1 MKPTCLWQDCPRG
14 RTMPTGYCIEH
25 HHLNKGLPCP
35 ELQPLVEGGWMEQ
48 YLSRTPAGRPALERN
63 RAFFGKQ
70 LTSREAALRAYPRTG
85 TQRHR
90 IWSLMTSRD
99 GLTADEVNEQTGIS
113 PNTINPTIRGL
124 VIDGWLEDSGERRMT
139 RAGNEAIVWRP
150 IP

>member
-1 MKPTCLWQDCPRG
+1 
-14 RTMPTGYCIEH
+14 MPNGYCIKHYYEVR
-25 HHLNKGLPCP
+25 GLVCP
-35 ELQPLVEGGWMEQ
+35 GFEPGGWATKLEE
-48 YLSRTPAGRPALERN
+48 RPPVDSN
-63 RAFFGKQ
+63 RAFLGTQ

-90 IWSLMTSRD
+90 IWSLMTSHD
-99 GLTADEVNEQTGIS
+99 GLTADEVNERTGIS

-124 VIDGWLEDSGERRMT
+124 VLDGWLEDSGERRMT